1 MRSCSPNGAPKGESE
16 SCRTGTPQTIPSS
29 TPFPPAART
38 CSQLAGMGAGQAEAA
53 IAAGAD
59 DAESGCSEQMR
70 CALAI
75 DERDELA
82 LDVIARLRPMNR
94 ACLMRLPRGNSA
106 LSEKWK
112 SGYGRGQPLTT
123 SDNFNANRGPS
134 RSLG

>member
-1 MRSCSPNGAPKGESE
+1 MSLR
-16 SCRTGTPQTIPSS
+16 R
-29 TPFPPAART
+29 AALVPRR
-38 CSQLAGMGAGQAEAA
+38 QYLPRLHFRRRPGRVRELAGMGAGQAEAA
-53 IAAGAD
+53 IAAGVD